1 MNSGKMEGPAW
12 ERFAEVADRLT
23 HERPGVKQVKMFGAP
38 CISVNGKGFAAF
50 DGEGIALKLTGAA
63 HARALALP
71 GAHLWDPSGR
81 GRPMREWVLVPTA
94 SAAEW
99 DDLAAASCA
108 YVGGE

>member
-1 MNSGKMEGPAW
+1 MAGPAW
-12 ERFAEVADRLT
+12 DRFADVADRLT
-23 HERPGVKQVKMFGAP
+23 HERPGVKQVKMFGMP
-38 CISVNGKGFAAF
+38 CLSVNGKGFAAF
-50 DGEGIALKLTGAA
+50 DSDGVALKLSGTA

-81 GRPMREWVLVPTA
+81 GRPMREWVRVPAA

-99 DDLAAASCA
+99 DALADASCA